1 MVCIFMHGMHGAFFR
16 RLTAVRQRPST
27 DLEHLCLLAHLR
39 AKETFQSRP
48 LIIKTKFTEV

>member
-1 MVCIFMHGMHGAFFR
+1 MHGMHGAFFR